1 MQQTALRVPPKITLK
16 GSGSRARWI
25 VMPLVPIVV
34 LMLLIPLTLTLGA
47 SFAAEV
53 MSGAPREPRNPERD
67 HFAPAGPAVAS

>member
-1 MQQTALRVPPKITLK
+1 
-16 GSGSRARWI
+16 
-25 VMPLVPIVV
+25 MPLIPIVV

-53 MSGAPREPRNPERD
+53 MSGAPREPRNPDRD